1 MILMQRNLQGSAIIN
16 VLVTLMFLS
25 LLLLSTQHWIKR
37 QQQQTAILW
46 QATQALQIAENQWN
60 LRVIGE
66 NCEKNIQQNGIV
78 FNIQCS
84 GNQVVV
90 HYPLGKIVL

>member
-1 MILMQRNLQGSAIIN
+1 MILTQYNLKGGTIIS
-16 VLVTLMFLS
+16 VLTALIFLS
-25 LLLLSTQHWIKR
+25 LLLLSVQHWVNR
-37 QQQQTAILW
+37 QQHQTAILW

-60 LRVIGE
+60 LRIIGE
-66 NCEKNIQQNGIV
+66 NCEKNVQQNGII

>member
-1 MILMQRNLQGSAIIN
+1 
-16 VLVTLMFLS
+16 MFLS

-66 NCEKNIQQNGIV
+66 IV
-78 FNIQCS
+78 K
-84 GNQVVV
+84 
-90 HYPLGKIVL
+90 KIYNKTALFLISNAAAIR

>member
-1 MILMQRNLQGSAIIN
+1 MRAVGVILAQHNLKGSAIIN

-66 NCEKNIQQNGIV
+66 NCEKIYNKTALFLISNAAAIR
-78 FNIQCS
+78 
-84 GNQVVV
+84 
-90 HYPLGKIVL
+90 